1 MPTTYS
7 TITGRIFEFMP
18 SRCCATADTTSVN
31 TNNGAI
37 ALSAPTNSEPNRLP
51 ADATT
56 LLPPAKRTSKPS
68 ATAPKKAKV
77 ICEAKPHLGKS
88 RFSSKD
94 IFLSFHLRKG
104 SEP

>member
-1 MPTTYS
+1 MPLR
-7 TITGRIFEFMP
+7 GR
-18 SRCCATADTTSVN
+18 ATADTTSVN

-88 RFSSKD
+88 RFHPKD
-94 IFLSFHLRKG
+94 ISFSFNLILGR
-104 SEP
+104 